1 MASDINGL
9 TSWWNSTWGAYGTMA
24 RDISAIRNRLVG
36 VGFASTYALQQLWD
50 QSRRFRTGAGKCFVR
65 NSAVLMADL
74 SWKMIYEIVPGD
86 MVYSPQGPAK
96 IKRLHK
102 TCLGE
107 RKMYEMAD
115 GTLEWSSEHMLWT
128 KQEDRDWFWTM
139 NRQDLEFQIILM
151 DSPILNDSSLV
162 YEGQEDKEELF
173 AHIGDTWRK
182 NTPKISSITA
192 YNYPLLSPIT
202 ENGELIVVNGYLV
215 DSCSDESKQD
225 YTKIKWEEVV
235 NDDLRATLNNLPY
248 NVKDYHEYRASS
260 RYQPPIIPDNAL
272 NLIYKNINMI
282 EYNIQFENAV
292 LTDEEINKLIGM
304 LEVAN

>member
-1 MASDINGL
+1 
-9 TSWWNSTWGAYGTMA
+9 
-24 RDISAIRNRLVG
+24 
-36 VGFASTYALQQLWD
+36 
-50 QSRRFRTGAGKCFVR
+50 
-65 NSAVLMADL
+65 
-74 SWKMIYEIVPGD
+74 
-86 MVYSPQGPAK
+86 
-96 IKRLHK
+96 
-102 TCLGE
+102 
-107 RKMYEMAD
+107 
-115 GTLEWSSEHMLWT
+115 MLWT
-128 KQEDRDWFWTM
+128 KQKDRDWFWTM

-248 NVKDYHEYRASS
+248 NVKDYHEYRVSP
-260 RYQPPIIPDNAL
+260 RYQPPVIPDNAL
-272 NLIYKNINMI
+272 NLINKNINMI
-282 EYNIQFENAV
+282 EHNIQFENAI